1 MRTESPLPSN
11 LDEEL
16 ASCMLADGQRIR
28 RKLHRAR
35 SPALLLKRV
44 RQQIDVSKALRA
56 QREAML
62 PKPEFDDTLPI
73 VAKRHEIEAALA
85 AHPVVIVCGDTGS
98 GKSTQLPKMCLNIG
112 RGVRGFIGHTQPR
125 RLAARSIATRLA
137 DELNTT
143 LGGQVGYKVRFADRV
158 GRDTFIKVLTDGMLL
173 AEIAGDRRLEQYDTL
188 IIDEA
193 HERSLN
199 IDLLLGLLKRLLP
212 ARPDLKV
219 IVTSATIDPQR
230 FAAHFSNAPII
241 EVSGRTFPVEIRY
254 RPLTSDDD
262 NRDRAMQAAI
272 VHAVHE
278 LGAEGP
284 GDILVFL
291 PGERDI
297 RNTAGLLR
305 KRKPERTEILPLYA
319 RLSAADQQRIF
330 KPHTGQRIVLATN
343 VAETSLT
350 VPGIRYV
357 IDAGYARISRYT
369 TSRQIQRLP
378 VEPVSQASA
387 DQRAGRCG
395 RTAPGIC
402 IRLYAEDDYLTR
414 PRFTDPEV
422 LRSSLAG
429 VILMMRHLGLGDV
442 DAFPFLDPPMSKHI
456 NDGYRLLLELGAVDE
471 NRALTPLGRR
481 LARFPVDPRLGRMLL
496 AAERIGCL
504 SEVLTIAAAL
514 AVQDPRETP
523 ESARREAQQHH
534 RRYDQ
539 HGSDFIALLA
549 LWSDYQ
555 SQTEILSNRELRRYC
570 KQNFLSFARM
580 GEWRDVRRQLAQVSR
595 EMELAR
601 NQEPAKPDDIHRAL
615 LSGLLGNIATLD
627 EKRAYVGTYQKKLFV
642 HPSSSQFN
650 RTPKWIMAA
659 ELVDTGRLYA
669 RVTAPIKPEWVEPFA
684 GHLLRREYLD
694 AYFEPKSGRVMAYE
708 RATLFGLT
716 VISRRKTHLGPRE
729 PSRAREIL
737 IREGLVEGR
746 LTNGGAFLDHNRDLI
761 ARASQLENKVRRRD
775 IVIDT
780 EALFEFY
787 DERLPPELFS
797 AARLERWR
805 RTAEADMPRLLYLK
819 RADVLKRG
827 AEKVTL
833 ERFPDTIDVNGNR
846 LPLNY
851 HFAPGHPN
859 DGVTVTIPLALLNQ
873 LPAGRFTW
881 VVPGL
886 LHEKV
891 IALIKS
897 LPKPIRRRLVPAP
910 EFAAR
915 SIEMLSPGDT
925 PITAALADILQR
937 LAGVT
942 ITPADW
948 DLAKLP
954 PHLVTSFH
962 LVDERGATVAYGRDL
977 AALRALH
984 QDSAE
989 THFSQSAGNEI
1000 EREGVTAWDFGV
1012 LPETVEIEGQGMRLK
1027 AFPALTDQENSVTI
1041 KLFATRGEAAAAM
1054 RDGLRRLVMLQLPV
1068 QLKFLR
1074 KNLRHAEELR
1084 LMFARVGRGAELT
1097 CDIVDAALDTAA
1109 FTAGHNIR
1117 DPDSFA
1123 QCVNRA
1129 KESLVGVA
1137 NDLCESLREILGA
1150 YRELSARL
1158 DTAGPETSADLR
1170 AQMQHLIFPGFVR
1183 STPAAW
1189 LAEYPR
1195 YIRAAQLRLERARR
1209 DPEKDR
1215 DKHAQLARHWDR
1227 YVNRIAAAPA
1237 AGPELT
1243 TYRWMLEEYRVS
1255 LFAQELGTTLTV
1267 SPKRLDA
1274 QWRRVNA

>member
-1 MRTESPLPSN
+1 
-11 LDEEL
+11 
-16 ASCMLADGQRIR
+16 
-28 RKLHRAR
+28 
-35 SPALLLKRV
+35 
-44 RQQIDVSKALRA
+44 
-56 QREAML
+56 
-62 PKPEFDDTLPI
+62 
-73 VAKRHEIEAALA
+73 
-85 AHPVVIVCGDTGS
+85 
-98 GKSTQLPKMCLNIG
+98 
-112 RGVRGFIGHTQPR
+112 
-125 RLAARSIATRLA
+125 
-137 DELNTT
+137 
-143 LGGQVGYKVRFADRV
+143 
-158 GRDTFIKVLTDGMLL
+158 
-173 AEIAGDRRLEQYDTL
+173 
-188 IIDEA
+188 
-193 HERSLN
+193 
-199 IDLLLGLLKRLLP
+199 
-212 ARPDLKV
+212 
-219 IVTSATIDPQR
+219 
-230 FAAHFSNAPII
+230 
-241 EVSGRTFPVEIRY
+241 
-254 RPLTSDDD
+254 
-262 NRDRAMQAAI
+262 QAAI

-305 KRKPERTEILPLYA
+305 KRKPESTEILPLYA
-319 RLSAADQQRIF
+319 RLSAADQRRIF

-369 TSRQIQRLP
+369 TSRQVQRLP

-601 NQEPAKPDDIHRAL
+601 NQKPAKPDDIHRAL

-627 EKRAYVGTYQKKLFV
+627 EKHAYVGTYQKKLFV

-659 ELVDTGRLYA
+659 ELVDTSRLYA

-694 AYFEPKSGRVMAYE
+694 AYFESKSGRVMAYE

-989 THFSQSAGNEI
+989 THFSQSAGN
-1000 EREGVTAWDFGV
+1000 
-1012 LPETVEIEGQGMRLK
+1012 
-1027 AFPALTDQENSVTI
+1027 
-1041 KLFATRGEAAAAM
+1041 
-1054 RDGLRRLVMLQLPV
+1054 
-1068 QLKFLR
+1068 
-1074 KNLRHAEELR
+1074 
-1084 LMFARVGRGAELT
+1084 
-1097 CDIVDAALDTAA
+1097 
-1109 FTAGHNIR
+1109 
-1117 DPDSFA
+1117 
-1123 QCVNRA
+1123 
-1129 KESLVGVA
+1129 
-1137 NDLCESLREILGA
+1137 
-1150 YRELSARL
+1150 
-1158 DTAGPETSADLR
+1158 
-1170 AQMQHLIFPGFVR
+1170 
-1183 STPAAW
+1183 
-1189 LAEYPR
+1189 
-1195 YIRAAQLRLERARR
+1195 
-1209 DPEKDR
+1209 
-1215 DKHAQLARHWDR
+1215 
-1227 YVNRIAAAPA
+1227 
-1237 AGPELT
+1237 
-1243 TYRWMLEEYRVS
+1243 
-1255 LFAQELGTTLTV
+1255 
-1267 SPKRLDA
+1267 
-1274 QWRRVNA
+1274 